1 LLKDYFERRSGN
13 LQRMSKAVER
23 RAKFREELILAAER
37 SMSAGGLA
45 GLKTRELARDIG
57 VANGAV
63 YNLVEDMDE
72 LILRVGSRTLAR
84 LDASLSAAEA
94 QGPASPRDT
103 LVRIAVAYCD
113 FAAENLELWRALFE
127 HRMAPGKP
135 VPEWAVDE
143 QMNLF
148 RHIYQPLAELFS
160 AQTPAELGVTAR
172 SLFSAVHGMVLLGLE
187 QKLIA
192 VPVVELRKEIAII
205 VGAMVDG
212 LIAKRP
218 VQ

>member
-1 LLKDYFERRSGN
+1 MR
-13 LQRMSKAVER
+13 SKALIR
-23 RAKFREELILAAER
+23 RAKFREDLIAAAER
-37 SMSAGGLA
+37 AIAAAGLA
-45 GLKTRELARDIG
+45 GLKTRELARELG

-63 YNLVEDMDE
+63 YNLVEDVDE
-72 LILRVGSRTLAR
+72 LILRVGSRTLER
-84 LDASLSAAEA
+84 LDAALTLAESNGAASSRE
-94 QGPASPRDT
+94 T
-103 LVRIAVAYCD
+103 LVRIAVADCD

-135 VPEWAVDE
+135 VPQWAVDE

-148 RHIYQPLAELFS
+148 RHIYRPLAELFP
-160 AQTPAELGVTAR
+160 QRTPAELGVTAR
-172 SLFSAVHGMVLLGLE
+172 SLFSAAHGMVLLGLE

-192 VPVVELRKEIAII
+192 VPVIELRKEIAVI

-212 LIAKRP
+212 LAEKRP

>member
-1 LLKDYFERRSGN
+1 
-13 LQRMSKAVER
+13 MSKALER
-23 RAKFREELILAAER
+23 RAKFREELVLAAER
-37 SMSAGGLA
+37 SISGGGLA
-45 GLKTRELARDIG
+45 GLKTRELAREIG

-72 LILRVGSRTLAR
+72 LILRVGSQTLAR

-94 QGPASPRDT
+94 EGPASPRDT

-127 HRMAPGKP
+127 HRMAPDKP

-148 RHIYQPLAELFS
+148 RHIYQPLAELFPERM
-160 AQTPAELGVTAR
+160 PAELGVTAR

-192 VPVVELRKEIAII
+192 VPVIELRKEIGII
-205 VGAMVDG
+205 VGAMIDG
-212 LIAKRP
+212 LTAKAA
-218 VQ
+218 

>member
-1 LLKDYFERRSGN
+1 
-13 LQRMSKAVER
+13 MISKALIR
-23 RAKFREELILAAER
+23 RAKFREDLIAAAER
-37 SMSAGGLA
+37 AIAAAGLA
-45 GLKTRELARDIG
+45 GLKTRELAREIG

-63 YNLVEDMDE
+63 YNLVEDVDE
-72 LILRVGSRTLAR
+72 LILRVGSRTLER
-84 LDASLSAAEA
+84 LDAALTSAESHGA
-94 QGPASPRDT
+94 ASSRET

-135 VPEWAVDE
+135 VPQWAVDE

-148 RHIYQPLAELFS
+148 RHIYRPLAELFP
-160 AQTPAELGVTAR
+160 QRTPAELGVTAR
-172 SLFSAVHGMVLLGLE
+172 SLFSAAHGMVLLGLE

-192 VPVVELRKEIAII
+192 VPVIELRKEIAVI

-212 LIAKRP
+212 LAEKRP

>member
-1 LLKDYFERRSGN
+1 
-13 LQRMSKAVER
+13 MSKVLER
-23 RAKFREELILAAER
+23 RAKNLESLFEAGER
-37 SMSAGGLA
+37 RIAAGGLA
-45 GLKTRELARDIG
+45 GLKTRDLARDIG

-63 YNLVEDMDE
+63 YNLVDDVDE

-84 LDASLSAAEA
+84 LDAALTSAEA
-94 QGPASPRDT
+94 DGPASPRET

-135 VPEWAVDE
+135 VPEWAITE

-148 RHIYQPLAELFS
+148 RHIYRPLTELFPKR
-160 AQTPAELGVTAR
+160 TPDQLGVTAR

-192 VPVVELRKEIAII
+192 VPVEALRAEIAVI

-212 LIAKRP
+212 LTAKAG
-218 VQ
+218 

>member
-1 LLKDYFERRSGN
+1 
-13 LQRMSKAVER
+13 MSKALER

-37 SMSAGGLA
+37 GLSGSGLA

-63 YNLVEDMDE
+63 YNLVDDMDE

-84 LDASLSAAEA
+84 LDAALTSAESN
-94 QGPASPRDT
+94 GPAAPDET

-127 HRMAPGKP
+127 HRMMPGKP
-135 VPEWAVDE
+135 VPEWAVSE
-143 QMNLF
+143 QMDLF
-148 RHIYQPLAELFS
+148 RHIYQPLTALLPS
-160 AQTPAELGVTAR
+160 QPAAELGVTAR

-192 VPVVELRKEIAII
+192 VPVKALRKEIATI
-205 VGAMVDG
+205 VRAMVDG
-212 LIAKRP
+212 LTAKAG
-218 VQ
+218 

>member
-1 LLKDYFERRSGN
+1 
-13 LQRMSKAVER
+13 MSKALER
-23 RAKFREELILAAER
+23 RGKLREALVQAAER
-37 SMSAGGLA
+37 SISAAGLA
-45 GLKTRELARDIG
+45 GLKTRELAREIG

-63 YNLVEDMDE
+63 YNLVDDMDE
-72 LILRVGSRTLAR
+72 LILRVGSQTLAR

-103 LVRIAVAYCD
+103 LVRIAIAYCD

-127 HRMAPGKP
+127 HRMAPDKP

-148 RHIYQPLAELFS
+148 RHIYHPLAELFP
-160 AQTPAELGVTAR
+160 QRTPLELGVTAR

-192 VPVVELRKEIAII
+192 VPIDALRKEIATI

-212 LIAKRP
+212 LTPSVAPGKS
-218 VQ
+218 

>member
-1 LLKDYFERRSGN
+1 
-13 LQRMSKAVER
+13 MSKALER
-23 RAKFREELILAAER
+23 RAKNRESLVEAGER
-37 SMSAGGLA
+37 RIAAGGLA
-45 GLKTRELARDIG
+45 GLKTRDLARDIG

-63 YNLVEDMDE
+63 YNLVEDVDE

-84 LDASLSAAEA
+84 LDAALTSAEA
-94 QGPASPRDT
+94 DGPASPRET

-113 FAAENLELWRALFE
+113 FAAENIETWRALFE

-135 VPEWAVDE
+135 VPEWAVSE

-148 RHIYQPLAELFS
+148 RHIYHPLAELFPER
-160 AQTPAELGVTAR
+160 TPDELGVTAR

-192 VPVVELRKEIAII
+192 VPLEALRAEIAAI
-205 VGAMVDG
+205 VRAMVDG
-212 LIAKRP
+212 LTANAA
-218 VQ
+218 